1 MLHRARRYNRRAVK
15 ERVVYHRQRWWPWIT
30 GFAACALALAATA
43 ATPPV
48 PDTLQQR
55 IVGCTGCH
63 GVHGEGGGNG
73 FNPRIA
79 GKPALY
85 LYRQLLN
92 FREGRRSYPLMQH
105 MVRPL
110 SDAYLREIAD
120 YFAAQHPP
128 HAPAAAMRWS
138 SSVLQRGRTLVHEGD
153 ARRGI
158 PACVDCHGERL
169 TGVEPAVP
177 ALVGLPYDYISAQ
190 LGAWRTYTRGAPP
203 PDCMAAVAAHLADSD
218 ISAVAAWLSAQ
229 AVPADARPQTADST
243 PAPLACGSMQQADA
257 GAAASAAAPAP
268 GDDAALLARGA
279 YLARAGDCISCHTT
293 IGSQPFAGGRAI
305 PTRFGTFY
313 APNITPDVVTGIG
326 GWTADDFW
334 AALHEGRAPD
344 GRLLYPAFPYPS
356 YTRVTRADADAIYA
370 WLRTVKPVHRANDAS
385 TLDFPYSLRKLLLAW
400 RALYFDAG
408 EYVAD
413 KGKSAAWN
421 RGAYLVQ
428 GLGHCNDCHTPRNVL
443 GASRHDQHLAGAM
456 IPVQDWYAPDLGT
469 GPGGGLAGWN
479 AQDIVDLLKTGRS
492 ARGTA
497 YGPMAE
503 VVQQSLQYLDD
514 TDVRAIATYLLDQ
527 PAREDVPADSGIV
540 VSPRQDA
547 NLVAEGRAIYRHTC
561 AGCHGD
567 DGRGA
572 AGAYPPLAGNTSLL
586 AATAVNPVR
595 AVLLG
600 GFEPATE
607 AHPRPYSMPPFLQRL
622 DDRQVAA
629 VVTYLRQAWGN
640 RAPAVSPDTVRQ
652 YRSTPTY

>member
-1 MLHRARRYNRRAVK
+1 VHPRLR
-15 ERVVYHRQRWWPWIT
+15 PWLWIS
-30 GFAACALALAATA
+30 GCLAGALALAATA
-43 ATPPV
+43 STPAV

-63 GVHGEGGGNG
+63 GVHGEGGDNG

-92 FREGRRSYPLMQH
+92 FREGRRSYPLMAH
-105 MVRPL
+105 VVRPL
-110 SDAYLREIAD
+110 SDAYLHEIAD
-120 YFAAQHPP
+120 YFAAQHPAHP
-128 HAPAAAMRWS
+128 PARAIQWS
-138 SSVLQRGRTLVHEGD
+138 ARVLERGRALVHDGD
-153 ARRGI
+153 ASRGV
-158 PACVDCHGERL
+158 PACVDCHGTRL

-190 LGAWRTYTRGAPP
+190 LGAWRTHTRGAPP
-203 PDCMAAVAAHLADSD
+203 PDCMAAVAANLADSD
-218 ISAVAAWLSAQ
+218 VSAVAAWLSAQ
-229 AVPADARPQTADST
+229 PVPDDARPQAAGST
-243 PAPLACGSMQQADA
+243 QAPLACGSIQQADA
-257 GAAASAAAPAP
+257 GATAAADASDPIPPDAP
-268 GDDAALLARGA
+268 LLVRGE

-293 IGSQPFAGGRAI
+293 VGSQPFAGGRAI
-305 PTRFGTFY
+305 PTGFGTFY

-334 AALHEGRAPD
+334 TALHDGRSPD

-356 YTRVTRADADAIYA
+356 YTKVTRADADAIYA
-370 WLRTVKPVHRANDAS
+370 WLRSLEPVRKANTAS
-385 TLDFPYSLRKLLLAW
+385 TLDFPYNLRKLLLAW
-400 RALYFDAG
+400 RALYFDVG
-408 EYVAD
+408 EYVPD
-413 KGKSAAWN
+413 PHKSTVWN

-428 GLGHCNDCHTPRNVL
+428 GLGHCNGCHTPRNAL
-443 GASRHDQHLAGAM
+443 GASKRDQHLAGAM
-456 IPVQDWYAPDLGT
+456 IPVQDWFAPDLGT
-469 GPGGGLAGWN
+469 GPGGGLEGWS
-479 AQDIVDLLKTGRS
+479 ARDIVDLLKTGRS

-503 VVQQSLQYLDD
+503 VVQQSLQYLDAAD
-514 TDVRAIATYLLDQ
+514 LGAVAAYLLDQ
-527 PAREDVPADSGIV
+527 PARAAAGADRGIV
-540 VSPRQDA
+540 VPRARGAQLA
-547 NLVAEGRAIYRHTC
+547 AEGRAIYRHDC

-600 GFEPATE
+600 GFEPATQ
-607 AHPRPYSMPPFLQRL
+607 ANPRPYSMPPFVQRL

-629 VVTYLRQAWGN
+629 VVTYIRQAWGN
-640 RAPAVSPDTVRQ
+640 GAAAVSPDSVRK
-652 YRSTPTY
+652 YRSTPVY